1 MRNLLKAFWNPFIT
15 VTRRLKLTKQR
26 INKDL
31 MLGFL
36 QMKKKNNVS
45 LYTAKIT
52 FLDTPFLKFLTC

>member
-26 INKDL
+26 IN
-31 MLGFL
+31 MLGFP

-52 FLDTPFLKFLTC
+52 FLDIPFLKFLTC